1 MSSENTPIL
10 AATVPAFELFVSAW
24 ETMTADPDLALEDV
38 ASIISPGLNIAKNY
52 YRKLDDSDAYVIS
65 MCACSCWSHMCS
77 TGKGTPPIPDKC
89 IYIHIFKQ
97 LEFYRDQHDVSS
109 PISRSS
115 SPAFQGSRN
124 SSRSRGPAV
133 PTMLANAAKKYRN
146 VQQALDFSS
155 GTASDPSSWTVE
167 QEMDSYIRSPISPP
181 QTTDM
186 IGYWIVRDL
195 FHL

>member
-77 TGKGTPPIPDKC
+77 TDPTKSSTPQ
-89 IYIHIFKQ
+89 F
-97 LEFYRDQHDVSS
+97 
-109 PISRSS
+109 
-115 SPAFQGSRN
+115 AWNGSRGTGH
-124 SSRSRGPAV
+124 GPIRPKHERLFWKRY
-133 PTMLANAAKKYRN
+133 PTHP
-146 VQQALDFSS
+146 
-155 GTASDPSSWTVE
+155 G
-167 QEMDSYIRSPISPP
+167 
-181 QTTDM
+181 
-186 IGYWIVRDL
+186 
-195 FHL
+195 